1 LITVSFRDQ
10 NKSQNKKKMPWNPE
24 IYNKFKDI
32 RYQPFYDLANFIQPE
47 KGMKAIDLGCGTG
60 EQTAILANKFTE
72 ADFLGVDSS
81 AEMLEQSKALETN
94 NLHFRKSTTEETLES
109 GEKWDLIFSNAAL
122 QWSDDH
128 EVLFTKLLEQLN
140 PKGQFAVQMPV
151 QPENKLNKILLE
163 LVQEEPFVSYL
174 KGFKRESPVL
184 SIDEYAQILFDGGLE
199 NLEIQQKVYPIIAK
213 DHETLFSF
221 ISGSALIPYTE
232 RLEGEEKV
240 VFIETYKK
248 RIAEGFPK
256 LPAIYSFKRL
266 LLYGRKTE

>member
-1 LITVSFRDQ
+1 
-10 NKSQNKKKMPWNPE
+10 MPWNPE